1 MKEEE
6 WMEVGA
12 WVYKNF
18 DDVSGVSFLPM
29 DLGTY
34 RQAPYQDCTKEEY
47 ENLLATLPKEIDWSE
62 LQKYETTDHT
72 AGTQTFAC
80 AAGSCEI
87 VDLSSNSSSFPTE
100 R

>member
-1 MKEEE
+1 
-6 WMEVGA
+6 MEVGA
-12 WVYKNF
+12 WVYAHF
-18 DDVSGVSFLPM
+18 DEMSGVSFLPM

-47 ENLLATLPKEIDWSE
+47 EAAAAKLPLSIDWSE
-62 LQKYETTDHT
+62 LTKYETTDHT

-80 AAGSCEI
+80 SAGSCEL
-87 VDLSSNSSSFPTE
+87 VDLTSTSSEFPTQ